1 VIDHVFPVGDS
12 PSVKVATRSGR
23 VRVEAGEP
31 GVVRIQVDTRDP
43 TFEAS
48 RRGDA
53 ILASGE
59 RGGRADVTVHAPSM
73 IDVEVSTASADVE
86 VLTPVGRLEVASA
99 SGDVVFD
106 TATRLQTKSAS
117 GTVRGN
123 GVEGEARCIT
133 ASGDIRI
140 GVIGDRADLS
150 TASGDVVIEQCH
162 GELSVAS
169 LSGDIRV
176 GRHTGPDL
184 NAKSMS
190 GGVRIGIPPRTRLD
204 IDARTLSGKVSLPPS
219 PAPSPEPPEREMSMK
234 VRLVSGN
241 LRIDRVD

>member
-1 VIDHVFPVGDS
+1 VIDHEFPVGDS
-12 PSVKVATRSGR
+12 PSVTIGTRSGR
-23 VRVEAGEP
+23 IRVEAGDP
-31 GVVRIQVDTRDP
+31 GVVRILVDTRDS
-43 TFEAS
+43 TFEVT

-59 RGGRADVTVHAPSM
+59 RGGRADVTVHAPPM
-73 IDVEVSTASADVE
+73 IDVEVSTASADVD
-86 VLTPVGRLEVASA
+86 VVTPVGRLEIASA
-99 SGDVVFD
+99 SGDLVFD
-106 TATRLQTKSAS
+106 TATRLQAKSAS

-123 GVEGEARCIT
+123 GVEGEARCVT

-140 GVIGDRADLS
+140 GIVGQRADLS
-150 TASGDVVIEQCH
+150 TASGEIVLEQCD
-162 GELSVAS
+162 GALSVAS

-176 GRHTGPDL
+176 ERYTGLDL

-204 IDARTLSGKVSLPPS
+204 LDASTLSGKISLPS
-219 PAPSPEPPEREMSMK
+219 SVLSPEPPEREISVK

>member
-1 VIDHVFPVGDS
+1 VIDHEFPVGDS
-12 PSVKVATRSGR
+12 PSVTIGTRSGR
-23 VRVEAGEP
+23 IRVQAGEP
-31 GVVRIQVDTRDP
+31 GVVRVLVDTRDP
-43 TFEAS
+43 TFEVT

-53 ILASGE
+53 ILVSGE
-59 RGGRADVTVHAPSM
+59 RGGRADVTVHAPPM
-73 IDVEVSTASADVE
+73 IDVEVSTASADVA
-86 VLTPVGRLEVASA
+86 VVIPVGRLEVASA

-106 TATRLQTKSAS
+106 TADRLQMKSAS
-117 GTVRGN
+117 GAVRGN
-123 GVEGEARCIT
+123 QVTGEARCVT

-140 GVIGDRADLS
+140 GTLGERADLS
-150 TASGDVVIEQCH
+150 TSSGDITIEQCR
-162 GELSVAS
+162 GSLSAAT

-204 IDARTLSGKVSLPPS
+204 LDANTLSGRVSLPS
-219 PAPSPEPPEREMSMK
+219 PGPGDEPPEREMGVK